1 MRRDSL
7 ATAWSLCWA
16 VALWGLVTA
25 VPVVVAQEG
34 DVEEGNAGEP
44 QQAPPRPAMPFAGV
58 GYAEPGDELERAKAL
73 QELVR
78 QELELRDEQIGT
90 VGDLFEEYLEAV
102 AEQVKKMEATRQE
115 NAARIEE
122 LQQEAAEARE
132 NRDRQAMGE
141 ISRELREATG
151 ADGTFA
157 DLRRQLF
164 AGMMEVLD
172 EEQGHQFRRLVGR
185 AMRVGDRERRGPM
198 WEMQILRQAL
208 LKLELPREQRKAT
221 LRHFKDLKKNPR
233 EAWQEGGQDAT
244 RMVEELR
251 EAVLAELDQ
260 EQVAALEEIEAKM
273 RQKFEARRR
282 HHRPGKGG
290 QPPAAAIPEA
300 GEEYDEDEEAHAEED
315 DETGAD

>member
-1 MRRDSL
+1 MSS
-7 ATAWSLCWA
+7 WSA
-16 VALWGLVTA
+16 
-25 VPVVVAQEG
+25 
-34 DVEEGNAGEP
+34 
-44 QQAPPRPAMPFAGV
+44 AMPFAWV
-58 GYAEPGDELERAKAL
+58 GYAESGDELERAKAL

-221 LRHFKDLKKNPR
+221 KR
-233 EAWQEGGQDAT
+233 
-244 RMVEELR
+244 
-251 EAVLAELDQ
+251 
-260 EQVAALEEIEAKM
+260 
-273 RQKFEARRR
+273 
-282 HHRPGKGG
+282 
-290 QPPAAAIPEA
+290 
-300 GEEYDEDEEAHAEED
+300 
-315 DETGAD
+315 